1 MEPTGSIHSW
11 FAVQVKTRRESAVA
25 TILGGKGYEAFL
37 PTYKSRRRWSDRIKE
52 LELPLFPGYLFCRFN
67 AQNRL
72 PILTTPGVVQ
82 IVGIGRNPMPLE
94 ESEIAAIQVV
104 VRSGLSR
111 EPWPFLQ
118 VGGRVRIEGGPLYG
132 LEGIVL
138 AFKGRNRLVLSV
150 TLLQRS
156 VAVEIDGD
164 WASSVPRPRNA
175 PIDSVAAMQ
184 LTRPLAV

>member
-1 MEPTGSIHSW
+1 MGNTHSW

-25 TILGGKGYEAFL
+25 TILEGKGYESFL
-37 PTYKSRRRWSDRIKE
+37 PTYRSRRRWSDRVKE
-52 LELPLFPGYLFCRFN
+52 LELPLFPGYLFCRFD
-67 AQNRL
+67 AQSRL

-82 IVGIGRNPMPLE
+82 VVGIARNPIPLDE
-94 ESEIAAIQVV
+94 DEIAAIQIV

-118 VGGRVRIEGGPLYG
+118 VGGRARIECGPLYG

-150 TLLQRS
+150 SLLQRS

-164 WASSVPRPRNA
+164 WASSVPRPKSA
-175 PIDSVAAMQ
+175 PAESVGAMR
-184 LTRPLAV
+184 LAKPLAV